1 VSTNH
6 DLYLDLCAAL
16 ALGSIDPA
24 DRRVLEEHL
33 AGGCA
38 GCHAL
43 LQDLSAPL
51 EALARSVDPVKPSR
65 GLKARTMVA
74 VAQAARGQGS
84 EPRAAGRTSPAPA
97 RTGVPGWVWIALAVL
112 VAVAALGWWRVSV
125 LDEVQEEIPAR
136 HDEVERDL
144 WLDRFNAFRD
154 LGPQVKRIELER
166 RPDAPPGLRVEV
178 LYDTVGRR
186 AAVRVLAGSAP
197 AGEVLELWTLRDNKP
212 YSEGLMLGAIVFIE
226 NTGDPKLLSGFAVS
240 TEPPQGAQ
248 NRQTPTKLAMFGKV
262 S

>member
-6 DLYLDLCAAL
+6 DLHLDLCAAL

-24 DRRVLEEHL
+24 DRRMLEEHL
-33 AGGCA
+33 SGGCA
-38 GCHAL
+38 ECHAFL
-43 LQDLSAPL
+43 RDLSAPI
-51 EALARSVDPVKPSR
+51 EALAASVDPAKPSR

-74 VAQAARGQGS
+74 VAQAARGQRS
-84 EPRAAGRTSPAPA
+84 EPRARGGTSPAPA
-97 RTGVPGWVWIALAVL
+97 RTGVPGWVWIALGVL

-125 LDEVQEEIPAR
+125 LDEVQDEIPAR
-136 HDEVERDL
+136 PNGVERDP

-166 RPDAPPGLRVEV
+166 QPGAPPGLRVEV

-197 AGEVLELWTLRDNKP
+197 AGEALELWTLRDRKP
-212 YSEGLMLGAIVFIE
+212 HSEGLMRSAIVFIE
-226 NTGDPKLLSGFAVS
+226 NTGDPKLLGGFAVS

-248 NRQTPTKLAMFGKV
+248 NRETPTKLAMFGKV